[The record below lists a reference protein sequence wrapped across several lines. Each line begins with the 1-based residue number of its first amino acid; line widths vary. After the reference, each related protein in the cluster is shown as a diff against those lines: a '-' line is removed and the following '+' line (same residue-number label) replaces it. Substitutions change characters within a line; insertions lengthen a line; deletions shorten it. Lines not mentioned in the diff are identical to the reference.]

1 MIQATDLSKLAETRG
16 LCLTIFEP
24 LQDGEG
30 RTNDPASRIAAA
42 ANEALPILTTR
53 GYDAESADEFIRPV
67 VQLARNTDWSGHTG
81 SFAIFRSPGFT
92 KADFCLGNIP
102 PTSCLSDEFLLLPL
116 LRESQAQEQFWLL
129 TLDLKRVRLFR
140 GDAQELHEVELGLK
154 VPRSL
159 EDAGGFDAPDHDLE
173 SRSTTAGFG
182 GSTLAIRF
190 GTGNEREIRNR
201 KIGDFF
207 RRIDHAVRDLIPHNG
222 TPLILA
228 GVIRE
233 TTIYRRISKFP
244 GLLSEG
250 LTESAAH
257 LSDATL
263 HQQALE
269 LLRHSEANAAKA
281 VEQLM
286 DAAANRHVLIVDPA
300 TIFDAANS
308 GRVKRLFLDPLRT
321 NGDNLVN
328 STALAVMRN
337 SGSVI
342 CHGAQGTPY
351 GIAAELRYRVPRTT
365 APPPVA

>member
-30 RTNDPASRIAAA
+30 RASDPASRITAA
-42 ANEALPILTTR
+42 ANEAVPILTTR

-67 VQLARNTDWSGHTG
+67 VQLARNTDWSGHRG
-81 SFAIFRSPGFT
+81 SIAIFRSPGFT
-92 KADFCLGNIP
+92 KADFCPGNIP

-116 LRESQAQEQFWLL
+116 LHESQSQEQFWLL
-129 TLDLKRVRLFR
+129 ALDLKRVRLFR
-140 GDAQELHEVELGLK
+140 GDAQEFQEVELGLK

-159 EDAGGFDAPDHDLE
+159 EDAGGFDPPDHDLE
-173 SRSTTAGFG
+173 NRSSG
-182 GSTLAIRF
+182 GAIGAAAIRF
-190 GTGNEREIRNR
+190 GTGNEREMRNR
-201 KIGDFF
+201 KVGDFF
-207 RRIDHAVRDLIPHNG
+207 RRIDHAVRNLIPHNG

-228 GVIRE
+228 GVTRE
-233 TTIYRRISKFP
+233 LTIYRRISKFP
-244 GLLSEG
+244 SLLSNS

-263 HQQALE
+263 HQQALQ
-269 LLRHSEANAAKA
+269 LLRDSEADAARA
-281 VEQLM
+281 VEQLIE
-286 DAAANRHVLIVDPA
+286 AAANRHVLIVDPA

-342 CHGAQGTPY
+342 CHGAQSTPY
-351 GIAAELRYRVPRTT
+351 GIAAELRYRVPRTA
-365 APPPVA
+365 APPPEA